1 MPSSNNN
8 GSINEHIKIGLEI
21 HCQLTALKSKLFCPC
36 SSDYRGKEPNSNV
49 CPICMGLPG
58 TLPLLNR
65 KAVEYAIMI
74 ALALNCSIPERLVF
88 YRKNYFYPD
97 LPKNF
102 QITQYNSYEQASV
115 GSNGYLELDDGSTK
129 RIIRIRRIQLEE
141 DPGRLVYE
149 SISIDRANYTLVDY
163 NRAGVALVE
172 IVTEPDFNSP
182 EEVRIFLNK
191 LASILEHLGV
201 CNTELEGAVRCDAN
215 VSFADNARVEIKNIN
230 SFKEVER
237 AIVFEITRQ
246 RSLLARG
253 IKVTS
258 ETRHWDDVRRI
269 TIQSR
274 AKEEEQDYRYFP
286 EQDIPVV
293 HIADKIDAIKAG
305 LPELP
310 DEKVS
315 RFVRDYSLQEH
326 TARILVNNRYLSD
339 FFEECVKHYSNARE
353 IANWIISDLKGYID
367 RDKDNVVL
375 TRVTPKHI
383 AELVMLIDS
392 NKINRSMA
400 KQIMHVMVSNG
411 DMPSSIVKSMCIDSI
426 TSEDELREIV
436 KRVIIEEEKAV
447 KDAMI
452 NEKAFNYLLGKVMR
466 YTKGRAEPKLVLE
479 LLKDMIINNK

>member
-115 GSNGYLELDDGSTK
+115 GSNGYLELDDGNAK

-172 IVTEPDFNSP
+172 IVTEPDFNSA
-182 EEVRIFLNK
+182 EEVRVFLNK

-466 YTKGRAEPKLVLE
+466 YAKGRAEPTLVLE